1 MKKIAAIILSA
12 VMLSTCIVCMTGCY
26 DPTDEF
32 VSDGDFVYYYMGNWH
47 KWMGNTGEDSED
59 CYTIVGIN
67 EEGLKE
73 KIYVPAYYNGK
84 EVRYTF
90 LKKGSPWG
98 DAGEYGVD
106 IYGETIY
113 FPYTH
118 KVKDSLYFFY
128 GACEDC
134 YFTNCDEEYIRRA
147 RGLLYSIYHM
157 IRGRGLCS
165 PLFYERFKTFL
176 YDGATIEEE
185 GGYILRYQESNSW
198 VSVLQKANTSYM
210 FNYEGAPNEGYFFI
224 NDFERGGKIEK
235 TPYEPQRERYTF
247 AGWYKEPE
255 CINVWNFEQ
264 DTLPAAEYDEN
275 GELIY
280 TETKLYAKW
289 ETASDL

>member
-1 MKKIAAIILSA
+1 MKTIAAIILSA

-84 EVRYTF
+84 EVRYTYLEQRSPMGISGQF
-90 LKKGSPWG
+90 GLEAKGN
-98 DAGEYGVD
+98 VV
-106 IYGETIY
+106 Y
-113 FPYTH
+113 FPFSH
-118 KVKDSLYFFY
+118 CVKSTLYFVRDL
-128 GACEDC
+128 CVDC
-134 YFTNCDEEYIRRA
+134 YFTNCDDKYVSYVCSF
-147 RGLLYSIYHM
+147 LYGYK
-157 IRGRGLCS
+157 RKGFCN
-165 PLFYERFKTFL
+165 PLFYDKYKQSLTENV
-176 YDGATIEEE
+176 TIEEISN
-185 GGYILRYQESNSW
+185 YILRYRNKNDLKYSE
-198 VSVLQKANTSYM
+198 LQKANTSYM
-210 FNYEGAPNEGYFFI
+210 FNYGGAPNEGYFFI

-235 TPYEPQRERYTF
+235 TPYDPQREGYVF
-247 AGWYKEPE
+247 AGWYREPE

>member
-1 MKKIAAIILSA
+1 MRKIMS
-12 VMLSTCIVCMTGCY
+12 VMLAALLLVAAASGLAGCY
-26 DPTDEF
+26 EPTEEF

-98 DAGEYGVD
+98 DAGEYGVN

-118 KVKDSLYFFY
+118 KVKEDLLYFY
-128 GACEDC
+128 MGESEDC
-134 YFTNCDEEYIRRA
+134 YFTNCDEEYVEQA
-147 RGLLYSIYHM
+147 KNLLYSMYHK

-165 PLFYERFKTFL
+165 PLFYERFKNLL
-176 YDGATIEEE
+176 YDGMDYEEE
-185 GGYILRYQESNSW
+185 GGYILSYQGSSSR
-198 VSVLQKANTSYM
+198 VSVLQKVNTSYM

-235 TPYEPQRERYTF
+235 TPYDPQREGYVF
-247 AGWYKEPE
+247 VGWYREPE

-264 DTLPAAEYDEN
+264 DTLPAAEHDEN

-289 ETASDL
+289 IQV